1 MRHFEPS
8 TLHNA
13 FGKSLDCGMYNAKD
27 ILTLCDRIG
36 KRIPVRME
44 EPKRPCSL
52 PDMAKE
58 IPEKTNIN
66 QYDQYFS

>member
-1 MRHFEPS
+1 
-8 TLHNA
+8 
-13 FGKSLDCGMYNAKD
+13 
-27 ILTLCDRIG
+27 
-36 KRIPVRME
+36 ME